1 MISVGWRGLNGEPA
15 RFNEA
20 ERCGRAGEFTPL
32 PAQRHRRYGKWKF
45 NLQIDPRPNRSA
57 RQYVQQA
64 LIRADFHPF
73 VYIETPPL
81 PFYSYLPHIPYCVS
95 SLPLPRSRS
104 SFESEWRSCFAVA
117 ISEAAGKRN
126 FSSPRNPVGNFV
138 KQFSMV
144 DWSQW

>member
-64 LIRADFHPF
+64 LIRADFHSF
-73 VYIETPPL
+73 VYIKTAS
-81 PFYSYLPHIPYCVS
+81 PFYFYFSPYENSESVS
-95 SLPLPRSRS
+95 SPSLSLPLSLPRFSGERVTRSRS
-104 SFESEWRSCFAVA
+104 YSPLRYQS
-117 ISEAAGKRN
+117 KRN
-126 FSSPRNPVGNFV
+126 FSKPSKPRG
-138 KQFSMV
+138 KLR
-144 DWSQW
+144 